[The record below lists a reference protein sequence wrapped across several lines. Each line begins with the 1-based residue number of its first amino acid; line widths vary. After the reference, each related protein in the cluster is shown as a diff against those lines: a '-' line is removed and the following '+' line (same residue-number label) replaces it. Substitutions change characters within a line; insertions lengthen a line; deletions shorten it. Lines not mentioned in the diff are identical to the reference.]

1 MLISQAFAQATETT
15 TQTASMGSGLAQ
27 LLVIIIIFYFIVL
40 RPQQKRIKK
49 HEAELNAII
58 KGTEIVVGGFVGKVV
73 KIKPNN
79 QLLVELADGIQVTVL
94 RSYVSQVKFETSP
107 EQIKK

>member
-1 MLISQAFAQATETT
+1 MLISQAFAQATETAT
-15 TQTASMGSGLAQ
+15 KTASMGSVVAQ
-27 LLVIIIIFYFIVL
+27 LLIVIFIFYFIVL

-58 KGTEIVVGGFVGKVV
+58 KGTDIVVGGFVGKVV
-73 KIKPNN
+73 KILPDNK
-79 QLLVELADGIQVTVL
+79 LLVELANNIQVTVL

-107 EQIKK
+107 EQLKK